1 MNILA
6 MLGLAWVRWAVVA
19 AVAGGLVASFAYSN
33 QRKGAEK
40 LRAKVER
47 STNERVSK
55 ADSASRKSA
64 DPSAGGVR
72 NPHYRTD

>member
-19 AVAGGLVASFAYSN
+19 AVAAGLVASFAYSN

-40 LRAKVER
+40 LRAKIER

-55 ADSASRKSA
+55 ADSAGRKSA
-64 DPSAGGVR
+64 DPTSSGVR
-72 NPHYRTD
+72 NPNYRD

>member
-19 AVAGGLVASFAYSN
+19 VVSGGLVASFAYSN

-40 LRAKVER
+40 LRAKIER
-47 STNERVSK
+47 AADANAKK
-55 ADSASRKSA
+55 ADAARKHVGQLPA
-64 DPSAGGVR
+64 DGLRDSYAR
-72 NPHYRTD
+72 D